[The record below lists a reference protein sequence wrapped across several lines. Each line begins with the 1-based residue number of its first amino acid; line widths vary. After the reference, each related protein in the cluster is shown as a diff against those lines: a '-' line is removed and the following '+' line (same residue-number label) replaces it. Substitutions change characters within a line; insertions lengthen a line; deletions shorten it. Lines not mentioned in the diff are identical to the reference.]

1 MNGRPDGPLDERVRS
16 PRRAIA
22 ELVAVVAVVVVL
34 AFATGA
40 QYVVLFIA
48 CLVVMVMV
56 HEAGHLLTAK
66 RGGMKV
72 TEYFLGFGPKLWSFR
87 RGETEYG
94 VKAFPLGGYV
104 RIPGMTNLDTVAP
117 EDEDRAY
124 RNRPFPARLSVA
136 LAGSA
141 MHFLMAFVLACVL
154 FMVVGVPRTDQVAV
168 GGFVP
173 VKGVANPARAA
184 GMRAGDVVVSVD
196 GKPVGG
202 DADRFSS
209 AVRSSVGKPVTVVVD
224 RGVSHITLEVTPVDG
239 RRHREDG
246 VAAAAGGAPYGVVG
260 VEWTNPTA
268 TVGPVGA
275 VTNAGRAVGSITWA
289 SILAVAHLF
298 SPAGIAA
305 RFQQASSA
313 KAASQ
318 AAAQG
323 TRVSS
328 VYGVVGIG
336 ADAAR
341 AGLGDLLLIL
351 IAINLFVG
359 VFNLFPMLPLDG
371 GHVAI
376 AVYERIRSARRR
388 VAYHA
393 DVAKLLPLTY
403 LMVTFLVVL
412 FATALLTDILHPVA
426 NPFQ

>member
-1 MNGRPDGPLDERVRS
+1 MNGREDGPEDERVRS

-22 ELVAVVAVVVVL
+22 ELVAVVAAVVVL
-34 AFATGA
+34 SFATGA
-40 QYVVLFIA
+40 EYAVLFIA
-48 CLVVMVMV
+48 CLIVMVMV

-72 TEYFLGFGPKLWSFR
+72 TEYFLGFGPRLWSFR

-104 RIPGMTNLDTVAP
+104 RIPGMTNLDAVAP

-154 FMVVGVPRTDQVAV
+154 FAVVGVPQTDRLAV
-168 GGFVP
+168 GGLVT
-173 VKGVANPARAA
+173 VTGTANPARAA
-184 GMRAGDVVVSVD
+184 GLRPGDVVVAVN
-196 GKPVGG
+196 GKPVNG
-202 DADRFSS
+202 DPDRFSA
-209 AVRSSVGKPVTVVVD
+209 AVRSSAGRPMTVVVNRNHHD
-224 RGVSHITLEVTPVDG
+224 VTLEVTPVNG
-239 RRHREDG
+239 RKFHEAG
-246 VAAAAGGAPYGVVG
+246 VTPPAGTVPYGVVG
-260 VEWTNPTA
+260 VELTNPTA
-268 TVGPVGA
+268 TAGPVSA
-275 VTNAGRAVGSITWA
+275 VAQAGRAVASITWA
-289 SILAVAHLF
+289 SIVGVAHLF

-318 AAAQG
+318 AVTDG
-323 TRVSS
+323 TRVNS

-341 AGLGDLLLIL
+341 AGPGDLLLIL